1 MSSARRA
8 GSCWPGG
15 GSCAATRGATAAWT
29 TRGTSGSS
37 GREPPRAPRGPAP
50 ALLDFLHENAN
61 LTYGWSIVVL
71 TVIVRLVLLPLVTK
85 QYSSMRRMQL
95 YAPQMKELQQKY
107 KGNRQKLNEELMAF
121 YKENE
126 INPFSSCLPLV
137 AQAPVFIALYYVLRD
152 FANDATVSGGD
163 VSFMWVIPDVRL
175 EFTDIGWGAAVIVII
190 YACSQLL
197 STELSMTP
205 NMPDSQR
212 RLMRL
217 LPVGV
222 IVFLFLFPVPA
233 GLVLYWMTT
242 NLLTCGQQLV
252 MRHRIGLHLA
262 DPAEVE
268 AITKKGSR
276 TEPAAAA
283 AAVAASRRGA
293 RGGRPRTTPRKRRRG
308 AAAGANGGAAAPEPE
323 PAPEPDLAEAEAAPE
338 PAPRR
343 RLPRRRL
350 PRRRPFRPPRTATL
364 RRPPRRTS
372 RGAAGGGQRAVGVA
386 GGSGGARRR
395 QPRARGTCHG
405 LAPGA
410 SALQEAEALIVAAS
424 EGARAAA
431 EAVEAVVRGMGLD
444 ALVRV
449 EPGEGETDLAGDGG
463 GRGHAGWWAATAR
476 RSTPSSTWSGR
487 SRPARTAGAP
497 AGRPRRGR
505 LPRPRG
511 GAGGACRPR
520 RARGVE
526 HGEEIELDVMTPHD
540 LRHRAHGPQG
550 PDRHRHPQ
558 RGRRGATAHHRRARG
573 VAPSGLRAVS
583 RETGPSRAARGPGR
597 EAGAPIEP
605 RAAALLIELLERIAS
620 SRRT

>member
-1 MSSARRA
+1 VNPLELLEDPLR
-8 GSCWPGG
+8 
-15 GSCAATRGATAAWT
+15 
-29 TRGTSGSS
+29 
-37 GREPPRAPRGPAP
+37 

-71 TVIVRLVLLPLVTK
+71 TVIVRLVLLPLVIK

-137 AQAPVFIALYYVLRD
+137 AQLPVFIALYYVLRD

-222 IVFLFLFPVPA
+222 IVFLFIFPVPA

-242 NLLTCGQQLV
+242 NLWTCGQQLV

-283 AAVAASRRGA
+283 AAVAASA
-293 RGGRPRTTPRKRRRG
+293 AEAPAEGRPRTTPRKRRRG
-308 AAAGANGGAAAPEPE
+308 AAPGANGGAAAPEPE

-338 PAPRR
+338 PVPEAEAPEAEA
-343 RLPRRRL
+343 PEAEAV
-350 PRRRPFRPPRTATL
+350 PAAADGDAPTPAPEDVEGEQPVEASASSG
-364 RRPPRRTS
+364 S
-372 RGAAGGGQRAVGVA
+372 R

-395 QPRARGTCHG
+395 QPRARGTAKG
-405 LAPGA
+405 
-410 SALQEAEALIVAAS
+410 
-424 EGARAAA
+424 
-431 EAVEAVVRGMGLD
+431 
-444 ALVRV
+444 
-449 EPGEGETDLAGDGG
+449 
-463 GRGHAGWWAATAR
+463 
-476 RSTPSSTWSGR
+476 
-487 SRPARTAGAP
+487 SRPAP
-497 AGRPRRGR
+497 PRSKKRKR
-505 LPRPRG
+505 
-511 GAGGACRPR
+511 
-520 RARGVE
+520 
-526 HGEEIELDVMTPHD
+526 
-540 LRHRAHGPQG
+540 
-550 PDRHRHPQ
+550 
-558 RGRRGATAHHRRARG
+558 
-573 VAPSGLRAVS
+573 
-583 RETGPSRAARGPGR
+583 
-597 EAGAPIEP
+597 
-605 RAAALLIELLERIAS
+605 
-620 SRRT
+620 